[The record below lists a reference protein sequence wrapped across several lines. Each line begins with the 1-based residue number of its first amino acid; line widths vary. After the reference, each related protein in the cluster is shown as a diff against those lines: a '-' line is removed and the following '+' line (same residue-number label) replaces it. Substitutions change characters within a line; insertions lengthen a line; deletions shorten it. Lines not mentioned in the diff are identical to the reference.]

1 MRKGRRE
8 IGSNVSI
15 VRGERLN
22 QVHFQYHR
30 INQDLRQVRI
40 RYLECVYLS
49 SYRHYNLFFYGPC
62 PMLRQIGNSTT
73 VSIC

>member
-15 VRGERLN
+15 MRGERLN

-30 INQDLRQVRI
+30 INQDLQLVRI

-49 SYRHYNLFFYGPC
+49 SYRHYNLFFMALVLCY
-62 PMLRQIGNSTT
+62 GNSTT
-73 VSIC
+73 VSRC